1 MYSKN
6 KSKTTH
12 AYKKCSPRIFK
23 KKKKKQDCENVN
35 YIIYKKENLIEW
47 L

>member
-1 MYSKN
+1 MHIRSVVQEYL
-6 KSKTTH
+6 
-12 AYKKCSPRIFK
+12 

-35 YIIYKKENLIEW
+35 YIIYKKENLIER

>member
-12 AYKKCSPRIFK
+12 AYKIKKCSPRIFIIK
-23 KKKKKQDCENVN
+23 NLDCENVN
-35 YIIYKKENLIEW
+35 YKIYEKENLI
-47 L
+47 